1 MTIILKINALLW
13 QKGRSLKKGRNTFF
27 VYWYNLLNRKL
38 CTCDRL
44 PKNYTLIVIWKC
56 LALEEFFRL
65 CGGKCSYCQTVG
77 EENAL
82 LNKVSLAFGCHSKHK
97 IDSAKVEWFTPVI
110 WDQSHNKTFS
120 LVFNFG
126 VIWYLFSLLVLCCR
140 YVHIQGNITS
150 AYLYAP
156 LREKVYIT
164 TSRIRNPCKRAY
176 GTVSWTGHC
185 TVYIRVEDSFL
196 NIWSSNKNWI

>member
-1 MTIILKINALLW
+1 M
-13 QKGRSLKKGRNTFF
+13 
-27 VYWYNLLNRKL
+27 YWYNLLNYKL
-38 CTCDRL
+38 CTSDRL
-44 PKNYTLIVIWKC
+44 PMNYTLIVIWKC

-65 CGGKCSYCQTVG
+65 CGEKRSYCQTVG

-97 IDSAKVEWFTPVI
+97 MDSAKVEWFTPVI
-110 WDQSHNKTFS
+110 WDQSYNKTFS

-126 VIWYLFSLLVLCCR
+126 IIWYFFSLVLQVCAHSVQ
-140 YVHIQGNITS
+140 Y

-164 TSRIRNPCKRAY
+164 TSRIRNPWKGAY
-176 GTVSWTGHC
+176 GKLDRALYSLHQSGRFWF
-185 TVYIRVEDSFL
+185 FL